1 MTFET
6 HTECRCLIGL
16 DKMQGGNNL
25 KRKKK
30 KNNYCF
36 CLPQAKEDTLIIN
49 YKKKVLWLKGNQD

>member
-6 HTECRCLIGL
+6 HTECL

-25 KRKKK
+25 KRKK